1 MIFLKSF
8 REIEIIKTNGK
19 LVAQTVRLLSENL
32 KPGIKTKELDK
43 IAGDFLKKNQAKSAF
58 LGYRGYPANICISID
73 DEIVH
78 GIPGDRTIE
87 KGQLVSLDVGVYKD
101 GYYAD
106 GAATFVVDG
115 VTEEALKLVEVTKAA
130 LNIGI
135 QKAKAGNYL
144 GEVSSAIQG
153 YVEENGFSVVRD
165 LVGHGIGKNMH
176 EDPQVPNFGEK
187 DKGPILKPG
196 MVLAIEPMVN
206 AGGYKIRTKPDLWTI
221 ATEDGS
227 LSAHFEHTVAITDNG
242 AVVLTSLN

>member
-1 MIFLKSF
+1 MIFLKSE
-8 REIEIIKTNGK
+8 REIGIIKANGK
-19 LVAQTVRLLSENL
+19 LVAETLEVLSENL
-32 KPGIKTKELDK
+32 SPGIKTKDLDK
-43 IAGDFLKKNQAKSAF
+43 IAGEFFKKNKAQSGF

-87 KGQLVSLDVGVYKD
+87 KGQIVSLDVGVLKD

-106 GAATFVVDG
+106 GAATFIVDG
-115 VTEEALKLVEVTKAA
+115 VSQEAQKLVDVTKEALNV
-130 LNIGI
+130 GI
-135 QKAKAGNYL
+135 QKAKAGFHL
-144 GEVSSAIQG
+144 GEVSAAIQT
-153 YVEENGFSVVRD
+153 YVEQNGFSVVRD

-176 EDPQVPNFGEK
+176 EDPQVPNYGEK
-187 DKGPILKPG
+187 DRGPLLKPG